1 MLEKDGKTIELFLL
15 LKKSVSP
22 LVRKKLRH
30 TCYHT
35 CVFITQ
41 DLYQVKSF
49 SIVYK

>member
-30 TCYHT
+30 TC
-35 CVFITQ
+35 VFITQ

-49 SIVYK
+49 SKVYK